1 MRFYHEP
8 ALSPELGG
16 GILKKE
22 PKIMLFPMKT
32 LSVLVG
38 LLLLP
43 VSLLADGYPFDD
55 YTQEVF
61 VDTLRVRL
69 SDQQQA
75 EITKTGRVTFTAEQR
90 AIVAATYPKV
100 PENVRVIAATYNDNL
115 EDDYVVNRVDFFWV
129 APAELAVTLGVR
141 QVDGQWLFPTKAE
154 VMAPPH
160 LRISP
165 AGKIYHEK
173 AELTLKQALELI
185 RTAPNL
191 DGDAGGDRLV
201 WVTLPPPYRVSVEE
215 SEQAADNQAVQKL
228 MTTLQEHG
236 QVHKVTV
243 QKMW

>member
-1 MRFYHEP
+1 
-8 ALSPELGG
+8 
-16 GILKKE
+16 
-22 PKIMLFPMKT
+22 MKT
-32 LSVLVG
+32 LSLMAS

-43 VSLLADGYPFDD
+43 IPLVADGYPFDD

-69 SDQQQA
+69 SDLQQA
-75 EITKTGRVTFTAEQR
+75 EISKTGRVTFTAEQR
-90 AIVAATYPKV
+90 ALVAATYPKV
-100 PENVRVIAATYNDNL
+100 PESVRVVSATHNDNL

-141 QVDGQWLFPTKAE
+141 QVDGQWVFPAVAA

-165 AGKIYHEK
+165 AGKIYHDK
-173 AELTLKQALELI
+173 AVLTLKQALELI

-191 DGDAGGDRLV
+191 DGDAGGERLV

-215 SEQAADNQAVQKL
+215 SEQAAANQAVQKI
-228 MTTLQEHG
+228 MAALQEHG